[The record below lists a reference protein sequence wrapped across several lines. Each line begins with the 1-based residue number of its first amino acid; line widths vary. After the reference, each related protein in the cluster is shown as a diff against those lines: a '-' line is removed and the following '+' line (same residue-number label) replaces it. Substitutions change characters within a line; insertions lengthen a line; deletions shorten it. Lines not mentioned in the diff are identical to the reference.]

1 MGWVESVFAV
11 FWVSGL
17 WELPVYMLSI
27 KFFIFYKNKN
37 KKSHKK
43 EKYTETTKFIYKNQE
58 IINIVGLNICLLPT
72 WTLKFIATY
81 LPANL
86 D

>member
-1 MGWVESVFAV
+1 
-11 FWVSGL
+11 
-17 WELPVYMLSI
+17 VYMLSKSFSFLTKI
-27 KFFIFYKNKN
+27 KN